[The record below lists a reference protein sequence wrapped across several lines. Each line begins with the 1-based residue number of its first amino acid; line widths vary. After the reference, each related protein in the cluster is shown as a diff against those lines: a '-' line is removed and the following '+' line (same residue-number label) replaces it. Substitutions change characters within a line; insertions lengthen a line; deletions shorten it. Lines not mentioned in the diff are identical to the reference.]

1 MDLKEDINARLAE
14 KMFTDDETRNN
25 AIAFYEI
32 LAAQGNPEAIAELE
46 DLANDDDG
54 RYDGEI

>member
-32 LAAQGNPEAIAELE
+32 LAAQGNPEAIAELK